1 MLLTSIFLTVRYGM
15 ITFDKTRCVAC
26 NNCVRV
32 CPSIGANNVEHDE
45 NGNSVFNID
54 ADKCIRCGAC
64 VKVCS
69 HKARSYTDD
78 TERFWSDLKS
88 GEKIIAICAPAIKV
102 SFDGCWRNVL
112 DIIQKNGVGKIYD
125 VSFGADICTWGHIR
139 YLEKR
144 PKSKLISAPCPAI
157 VNYIKKFC
165 HDALKHLS
173 PVYSPMLC
181 TAVYLKKYLG
191 ESAKIAALSPCIA
204 KSDEFKDTGLVDYN
218 VTFERLEELLKKNG
232 TNFESLRKERSNFE
246 FAGAGGIMGAIYP
259 RPGGL
264 KACLEL
270 ENPNLSVINS
280 EGTDVVY
287 KNLDLYSQIDARDL
301 PDVFDVLS
309 CGSGCGSGP
318 AIGKQMSLYRMNG
331 IMNGIEKYNRNNRV
345 KFDRRHRDKQFLEF
359 DKKLRYEDFLRT
371 VQPEKIKQINVTEAQ
386 IDDMLDKMNKTTETD
401 RNYNCHS
408 CGFATCR
415 EMARAI
421 IMGVS
426 SVTSCAQYMQNEA
439 DTRSQRII
447 ETNAAIGEVTNELN
461 GVVAQLTENIGSVTE
476 SLNGISQLNTTNH
489 DSILG
494 LSNILDELKALS
506 EQINQAMGS
515 INDSVAGFSETT
527 RNIDD
532 IARQINILSI
542 NASIEAARAGDA
554 GKGFAVVA
562 EEVGNL
568 AGRSQEAVKEAE
580 NGNAL
585 VFADINN
592 VNNILKTVNKKMGE
606 IQDMMDTVCD
616 NISVT
621 MDRGNDISNA
631 MNKVSDINETVDKLV
646 SKAESMLG

>member
-1 MLLTSIFLTVRYGM
+1 M

-32 CPSIGANNVEHDE
+32 CPSIGANSVEHDD
-45 NGNSVFNID
+45 NGKVVFNINND
-54 ADKCIRCGAC
+54 QCIRCGAC

-69 HKARSYTDD
+69 HNARGYTDD
-78 TERFWSDLKS
+78 TEQFWAELKS
-88 GEKIIAICAPAIKV
+88 GVKMIAICAPAVKV

-112 DIIQKNGVGKIYD
+112 DILKKNGVEKIYD

-139 YLEKR
+139 YLEKN
-144 PKSKLISAPCPAI
+144 PKTKLISSPCPAI

-165 HDALKHLS
+165 HEALSHLS

-191 ESAKIAALSPCIA
+191 ESAKIVALSPCIA
-204 KSDEFKDTGLVDYN
+204 KKDEFSGTGLVDYN
-218 VTFERLEELLKKNG
+218 VTFERLGELLRENG
-232 TNFESLRKERSNFE
+232 TDFESLRKVRSNFE
-246 FAGAGGIMGAIYP
+246 FSGAGGIMGAIYP

-270 ENPNLSVINS
+270 ENPNLGVINS

-287 KNLDLYSQIDARDL
+287 KNLDLYSKIGERDL

-309 CGSGCGSGP
+309 CGNGCGSGP
-318 AIGKQMSLYRMNG
+318 AIGEEMSIYRMSG

-345 KFDRRHRDKQFLEF
+345 RFDRRHRDKQFLEF
-359 DKKLRYEDFLRT
+359 DKTLRYEDFLRT
-371 VQPEKIKQINVTEAQ
+371 VPPEDIEKVNVSEAQ
-386 IDDMLDKMNKTTETD
+386 IDDMLSQMNKVTETE
-401 RNYNCHS
+401 RNYNCHA

-426 SVTSCAQYMQNEA
+426 SVTSCAQYMQHEA
-439 DTRSQRII
+439 DERSRHII

-461 GVVAQLTENIGSVTE
+461 GVVSQLTENIGSVTE
-476 SLNGISQLNTTNH
+476 ALGGITELNNTNH
-489 DSILG
+489 SQIMG
-494 LSNILDELKALS
+494 LSNILDELNGLS
-506 EQINQAMGS
+506 GEINTAMGS
-515 INDSVAGFSETT
+515 INDSVSSFRETT
-527 RNIDD
+527 QGIDD

-562 EEVGNL
+562 QEVGKL

-580 NGNAL
+580 KGNML
-585 VFADINN
+585 VFDDVEN
-592 VNNILKTVNKKMGE
+592 VNKILKTINQKMSE
-606 IQDMMDTVCD
+606 IRNMMNEVRD

-621 MDRGNDISNA
+621 MSKGSDISGA
-631 MNKVSDINETVDKLV
+631 MTEVSDINRHVEGLV
-646 SKAESMLG
+646 TKAESLLD